1 MRTILITCLLA
12 VIATT
17 STAQQRPIHSL
28 YMFDP
33 LIINPAYAGT
43 QVQLSATAI
52 YRNQW
57 VNFPGA
63 PKTFTASAHSG
74 FRNARVGVGF
84 LAANDQIGI
93 HDETSLHGIFS
104 YKIPMSKFD
113 NKSSFS
119 FGLMGGFNNL
129 KSDFTKLNPK
139 DGTDPFAAQVQ
150 RDMSWSFG
158 AGLLYHTPKFYAGF
172 SVPYITGLSTPYVVI
187 ENNSYVGDIEKISYK
202 TRYYY
207 LTGGFTHQVSKNFKL
222 IPSTLIR
229 IQEKAPL
236 SFDLNLITVL
246 YDVVGLGFSYRLDD
260 SIVGMFELQINE
272 NFHVGYAYDFT
283 TSDIRLYSNG
293 THEIMINY
301 RVRINKIHKGLE
313 CPSYW

>member
-1 MRTILITCLLA
+1 MKNLIIILTGIMVSAACY
-12 VIATT
+12 
-17 STAQQRPIHSL
+17 AQQRPIHSL

-33 LIINPAYAGT
+33 LLINPAYAGT
-43 QVQLSATAI
+43 QVQLSGTAI

-74 FRNARVGVGF
+74 FKKARVGIGF

-93 HDETSLHGIFS
+93 HSENSAYFIYS
-104 YKIPMSKFD
+104 YKIPLSKFNN
-113 NKSSFS
+113 NKSTLS
-119 FGLMGGFNNL
+119 FGIQGGFNNL
-129 KSDFTKLNPK
+129 KSDFTKLNPH
-139 DGTDPFAAQVQ
+139 DLNDPYHSLVE
-150 RDMSWSFG
+150 RNLSWNFG
-158 AGLLYHTPKFYAGF
+158 GGIYYRTAKFYAGF
-172 SVPYITGLSTPYVVI
+172 SVPYILNNKVVDVADLESI
-187 ENNSYVGDIEKISYK
+187 AKQS
-202 TRYYY
+202 RYYY
-207 LTGGFTHQVSKNFKL
+207 LTGGYVFQPSKNLKF

-229 IQEKAPL
+229 IQETAPL
-236 SFDLNLITVL
+236 SFDLNLVTVL
-246 YDVVGLGFSYRLDD
+246 YDVVGLGASYRLDD

-283 TSDIRLYSNG
+283 TSDLRQYSNG

-301 RVRINKIHKGLE
+301 RIKIQRWHKGIE